1 MSPPLEAEMPFPLHP
16 PGALIILVC
25 AHFLEVFASIT
36 CPKIAFQGKAFDQ
49 ITEII
54 LKIWP
59 IK

>member
-36 CPKIAFQGKAFDQ
+36 CPKIAVQGKAFDQ

-54 LKIWP
+54 
-59 IK
+59 